1 MSDPQTMTEDDLPL
15 RVIYTEP
22 AEAEL
27 ADSYDWLLNFGL
39 DVAEKYL
46 VGLTEA
52 LEREAALLTVVPLR
66 CTLAQTAPDG
76 REMFLLLYRTSG
88 RRGSPWHIAY
98 ELLDEDED
106 ARIDTLRVTRV
117 RHAARGEA

>member
-1 MSDPQTMTEDDLPL
+1 MVSSSLETERQSDNGEAS
-15 RVIYTEP
+15 V
-22 AEAEL
+22 AEAGDPL
-27 ADSYDWLLNFGL
+27 
-39 DVAEKYL
+39 K
-46 VGLTEA
+46 
-52 LEREAALLTVVPLR
+52 ERSTSVSAALLTVVPLR

-106 ARIDTLRVTRV
+106 GRIDTLRVTRV
-117 RHAARGEA
+117 RHAAQGEA